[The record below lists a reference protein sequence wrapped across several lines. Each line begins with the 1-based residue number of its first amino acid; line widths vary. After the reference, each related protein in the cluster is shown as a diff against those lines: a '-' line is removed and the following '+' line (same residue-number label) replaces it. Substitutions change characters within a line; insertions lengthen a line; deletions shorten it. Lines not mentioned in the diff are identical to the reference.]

1 MAAKMYELGNIS
13 SGRAAEMANLDRKIF
28 LTKLKPYRISV
39 FNYSLDELERE
50 IPEAKERADIA

>member
-1 MAAKMYELGNIS
+1 MYELGNIS